1 MLASFVLA
9 SVIMASTLLSGC
21 YAGSGDESSIL
32 RGDEA
37 SARGDLDAALA
48 EYRLAVGRG
57 SEGAVHSHARRAL
70 EEGIPA
76 GEIMQIAV
84 LAIPTV
90 GLPGAVAALTWILDI
105 VEPAN

>member
-1 MLASFVLA
+1 MGAELPKGARELARRYPDVWAAYSALGK
-9 SVIMASTLLSGC
+9 GC
-21 YAGSGDESSIL
+21 A
-32 RGDEA
+32 EA
-37 SARGDLDAALA
+37 GDLDATTRRLA
-48 EYRLAVGRG
+48 KLALAVGRG

-76 GEIMQIAV
+76 GQLLQIAV